1 LTRRRRGSSFV
12 ALSNQNHYQL
22 LFPALGTT
30 FSLLAVGFFLGMRH
44 ATDADHVIAISTIV
58 SRQRSMRSAA
68 MIGALWGLGHT
79 LTVTL
84 VGGAIILFTL
94 TIPPRLGLAMEF
106 VVGVMLVLLGF
117 LNLTGLNQW
126 IRDNIAPGSSIHGH
140 THAHGDYAHSHLHGH
155 GQALHGHD
163 EDQTPQAWLDRKLG
177 GVGLYQMV
185 RPLVVGIVHGLA
197 GSAAVALLVLTAIED
212 PLWAMVYLLLFGVGT
227 VAGMMII
234 TVAIAVPFAYTMGRV
249 PRFNAYLRIASGLLS
264 LGFGLFLIYYIGY
277 VDGLFGDNPTWT
289 PQ

>member
-1 LTRRRRGSSFV
+1 
-12 ALSNQNHYQL
+12 
-22 LFPALGTT
+22 LGTT

-84 VGGAIILFTL
+84 VGGAIILFTI
-94 TIPPRLGLAMEF
+94 TIPPRIGLAMEF
-106 VVGVMLVLLGF
+106 AVGVMLVLLGF

-126 IRDNIAPGSSIHGH
+126 IRDNVAPGSPIHGH
-140 THAHGDYAHSHLHGH
+140 THAHGDYAHSHVHGH
-155 GQALHGHD
+155 EQGAHGHN
-163 EDQTPQAWLDRKLG
+163 EEQTPQAWLDRKLG
-177 GVGLYQMV
+177 EVGWYQMA

-197 GSAAVALLVLTAIED
+197 GSAAVALLVLTAIEN
-212 PLWAMVYLLLFGVGT
+212 PWWGMLYLFLFGVGT
-227 VAGMMII
+227 VAGMMLI
-234 TVAIAVPFAYTMGRV
+234 TVAIAAPFAYSMGRF
-249 PRFNAYLRIASGLLS
+249 PRFNAYLRVASGLLS

-277 VDGLFGDNPTWT
+277 VDGLFGASPKWT

>member
-1 LTRRRRGSSFV
+1 
-12 ALSNQNHYQL
+12 
-22 LFPALGTT
+22 LGTT
-30 FSLLAVGFFLGMRH
+30 ISLLAVGFFLGMRH

-68 MIGALWGLGHT
+68 WIGALWGLGHT

-84 VGGAIILFTL
+84 VGGAIILFTI
-94 TIPPRLGLAMEF
+94 TIPPRIGLAMEF
-106 VVGVMLVLLGF
+106 AVGVMLVLLGF

-126 IRDNIAPGSSIHGH
+126 IRDNVAPGASIHGH

-155 GQALHGHD
+155 GHDAHGHK
-163 EDQTPQAWLDRKLG
+163 EEQTPQAWLDRKLG
-177 GVGLYQMV
+177 DLGLYQLI

-197 GSAAVALLVLTAIED
+197 GSAAVALLVLTAIEN
-212 PLWAMVYLLLFGVGT
+212 PWWGMLYLVLFGVGT
-227 VAGMMII
+227 VAGMMLI
-234 TVAIAVPFAYTMGRV
+234 TVAIAAPFAYSTGRF

-277 VDGLFGDNPTWT
+277 VDGLFGSNPKWA

>member
-1 LTRRRRGSSFV
+1 M
-12 ALSNQNHYQL
+12 
-22 LFPALGTT
+22 GTT

-68 MIGALWGLGHT
+68 MIGVLWGVGHT

-84 VGGAIILFTL
+84 VGGAIILFTI
-94 TIPPRLGLAMEF
+94 TIPPRIGLAMEF
-106 VVGVMLVLLGF
+106 AVGVMLVLLGF

-126 IRDNIAPGSSIHGH
+126 IRDNVATGSSVHGH
-140 THAHGDYAHSHLHGH
+140 THAHGDYAHSHAHGH
-155 GQALHGHD
+155 APAAHGHN
-163 EDQTPQAWLDRKLG
+163 EEQTPQAWLDRKLG
-177 GVGLYQMV
+177 GIGLYQMA

-212 PLWAMVYLLLFGVGT
+212 PWWGMLYLFLFGAGT
-227 VAGMMII
+227 VAGMMLI
-234 TVAIAVPFAYTMGRV
+234 TVAIAAPFAYSMGRF
-249 PRFNAYLRIASGLLS
+249 PRFNAYLRVASGLLS

-277 VDGLFGDNPTWT
+277 VDGLFGDNPKWT